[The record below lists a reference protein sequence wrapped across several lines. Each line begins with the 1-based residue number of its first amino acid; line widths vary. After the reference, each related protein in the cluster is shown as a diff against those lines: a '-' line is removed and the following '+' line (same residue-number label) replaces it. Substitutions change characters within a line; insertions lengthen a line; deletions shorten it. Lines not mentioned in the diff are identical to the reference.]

1 MTEATEIEETGPL
14 GAFSKF
20 LAWREKQDNKK
31 NQEEEKLM
39 VKRDV
44 LGRRQTKR
52 VKKAN
57 KRNLYVCDCGVGL
70 ESKALSQVT
79 RHNLTQAH
87 LTWAENREII
97 ITPEPVVVEES
108 TIDRALYEW
117 ESPPIVVKPKVI
129 KKARKDLF
137 YCRECGKQRRVDPT
151 TGMDFLGHPGP
162 TGKVKLEVVP
172 STVVEVVEKT
182 GLSTNSSDVLTAL
195 NQLEHEV
202 RERIRSS
209 EKILSHID
217 SMREVLG

>member
-20 LAWREKQDNKK
+20 LAWREKQDEKK
-31 NQEEEKLM
+31 EEGKPM
-39 VKRDV
+39 VKRDT
-44 LGRRQTKR
+44 LGRRRTKR
-52 VKKAN
+52 VKKED
-57 KRNLYVCDCGVGL
+57 KRNVYVCDCGAGL
-70 ESKALSQVT
+70 ESTSLSQVT
-79 RHNLTQAH
+79 RHNLTIGH
-87 LTWAENREII
+87 LAWAENREII

-108 TIDRALYEW
+108 TIDKALYEW